1 MGFADGSG
9 ELSRERWSN
18 GEVRVMSKQL
28 QAMTATGVVCNLLV
42 MSKCH
47 QDLFV
52 ILLTDLEFQFM

>member
-1 MGFADGSG
+1 
-9 ELSRERWSN
+9 
-18 GEVRVMSKQL
+18 MSKQL